1 MLLRTLE
8 RRKSIHQE
16 RGDCVHHAVL
26 RLSLWTAGP
35 QPRPQSSSGI
45 QVVWLSSPL
54 HPQPSRAA
62 QSKAARKRKGEK
74 AQSSQARIH
83 REPCLNFGSKR
94 HCQRGL
100 FQEWISLLFL
110 LSHQSFSLLYHDFC
124 GGGSRLESLLVCV
137 LIKKRKTKLTAG
149 VNSKTPM
156 NFQLWL
162 LEARRGVL
170 LPSLGEQLL
179 AWPGGEFCFSCFP
192 VLAAG
197 CLPGL
202 LRAWF
207 SQIWTHCCCFCLP
220 LLQVC
225 GQC

>member
-1 MLLRTLE
+1 MQGHSHGLRAAQAS
-8 RRKSIHQE
+8 KWF
-16 RGDCVHHAVL
+16 GC
-26 RLSLWTAGP
+26 
-35 QPRPQSSSGI
+35 
-45 QVVWLSSPL
+45 PL
-54 HPQPSRAA
+54 PSTPSRAA

-137 LIKKRKTKLTAG
+137 LIKKRKTKLTG
-149 VNSKTPM
+149 VNSKTTA

-202 LRAWF
+202 LRAWLL
-207 SQIWTHCCCFCLP
+207 QIWTPCCCFCLP

-225 GQC
+225 GQR